1 MKRLLLAII
10 TSLTG
15 LFSLAQW
22 SNNPVEPF
30 WVNTQDEYFYTYEVQ
45 MAPNGNTWL
54 WYNSGEDFHY
64 LQLFDST
71 GVARFGEEML
81 LVSDYENRL
90 TGYVNQNLFVD
101 RDGNA
106 IVVVSDLRYS
116 SISEDLATF
125 TAYKI
130 SQEGEFLWGKD
141 GISLD
146 GGKGTHLAAMMGI
159 VQLSDGSYVFTWTH
173 GNDEDIFT
181 IELQRLSAEGELLWN
196 ADETRLT
203 DPQGKVTYFWPF
215 IVEAEYG
222 QCILLYTKG
231 SNLDLYARK
240 IDFDGSSVWSEDT
253 RIYRSGFLSTPLWT
267 LLCAQPSGDG
277 GVIVTWYDDRAY
289 TSIESI
295 YMSYVKPNGE
305 LGFSAGEEGQKLGYS
320 NFRALSTTCTYDPA
334 SDSFIAFWRE
344 SSQGQ
349 GSNRIVAQSVSKE
362 GDLLWGENGLEI
374 EPLQERIGFGD
385 LQLRTAR
392 DGEIAMF
399 YLRRNELVYHHIDV
413 CMQLVDTREG
423 KILSD
428 SPCYIT
434 DSVATTYKTDLH
446 VTNMADNESW
456 VIAWDDRGV
465 AVEDNLKRL
474 YLHRVN
480 YDGSVG
486 NRANLAV
493 SQQQVD
499 MQPVAMHYETNGDAV
514 RFTIDCREATNAT
527 LVVSDVNGQ
536 LVSKPFD
543 GLLTAGRNNI
553 DWSSNLCPGV
563 YIATLTTPY
572 GTVNL
577 KLFI

>member
-231 SNLDLYARK
+231 SNLA
-240 IDFDGSSVWSEDT
+240 V
-253 RIYRSGFLSTPLWT
+253 
-267 LLCAQPSGDG
+267 
-277 GVIVTWYDDRAY
+277 
-289 TSIESI
+289 
-295 YMSYVKPNGE
+295 
-305 LGFSAGEEGQKLGYS
+305 
-320 NFRALSTTCTYDPA
+320 
-334 SDSFIAFWRE
+334 DSFLPPCGHSCVRNPRAMEVLLLPGTTTAPIQV
-344 SSQGQ
+344 SSLYICHM
-349 GSNRIVAQSVSKE
+349 SSPMANWVSVPVKKVKN
-362 GDLLWGENGLEI
+362 LV
-374 EPLQERIGFGD
+374 
-385 LQLRTAR
+385 TA
-392 DGEIAMF
+392 IF
-399 YLRRNELVYHHIDV
+399 V
-413 CMQLVDTREG
+413 
-423 KILSD
+423 
-428 SPCYIT
+428 P
-434 DSVATTYKTDLH
+434 
-446 VTNMADNESW
+446 
-456 VIAWDDRGV
+456 
-465 AVEDNLKRL
+465 
-474 YLHRVN
+474 
-480 YDGSVG
+480 
-486 NRANLAV
+486 
-493 SQQQVD
+493 SQQ
-499 MQPVAMHYETNGDAV
+499 PAP
-514 RFTIDCREATNAT
+514 TIPPATH
-527 LVVSDVNGQ
+527 S
-536 LVSKPFD
+536 
-543 GLLTAGRNNI
+543 
-553 DWSSNLCPGV
+553 
-563 YIATLTTPY
+563 
-572 GTVNL
+572 
-577 KLFI
+577 